1 MAKWQRMWDGQDNQ
15 EVGLEAAIL
24 ERKRNSS
31 LVEQLSCA
39 EDVTGLKPCTEAAGV
54 SGQLSVVSGQKRS
67 MQGQAQVNKAGG
79 FEDLA
84 VFKLAYR
91 VSLEIHRASLN
102 FPAVEQYGLGEQI
115 RRASKSIC
123 ANIAEGVGKQAAS
136 PAECRRFLAMAI
148 GSADEMRVWLRYALD
163 LGYVEATTWQRWRDA
178 YQEIAQMLQGLRRT
192 IGQAPRSSDH

>member
-1 MAKWQRMWDGQDNQ
+1 
-15 EVGLEAAIL
+15 
-24 ERKRNSS
+24 
-31 LVEQLSCA
+31 
-39 EDVTGLKPCTEAAGV
+39 
-54 SGQLSVVSGQKRS
+54 

-123 ANIAEGVGKQAAS
+123 ANIAEGVGY
-136 PAECRRFLAMAI
+136 L
-148 GSADEMRVWLRYALD
+148 
-163 LGYVEATTWQRWRDA
+163 
-178 YQEIAQMLQGLRRT
+178 
-192 IGQAPRSSDH
+192 